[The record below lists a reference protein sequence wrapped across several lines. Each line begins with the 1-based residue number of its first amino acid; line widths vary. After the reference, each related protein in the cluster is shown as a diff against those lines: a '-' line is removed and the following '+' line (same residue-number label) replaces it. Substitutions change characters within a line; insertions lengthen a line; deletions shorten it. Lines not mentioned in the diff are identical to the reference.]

1 MDASQSKC
9 RIFVTLLSHWIFILL
24 ILGSEITESD
34 HQGDNPFGV
43 KQGQGQILKFMS
55 HTSGGRGYRRSG
67 LPVRPVVPIIHFLDT
82 EVLKFTRARFGFT
95 IIYRVYSF
103 RKRVSWLVETVH
115 SLLLL
120 TNHVAGILKLTE
132 MNY

>member
-9 RIFVTLLSHWIFILL
+9 RIFLTLLSSWSFILL

-55 HTSGGRGYRRSG
+55 HTSGGRSTRRPG
-67 LPVRPVVPIIHFLDT
+67 PPVRPVVPIFHYRQESF
-82 EVLKFTRARFGFT
+82 EVHPSA
-95 IIYRVYSF
+95 I
-103 RKRVSWLVETVH
+103 WVH
-115 SLLLL
+115 HHLLSLF
-120 TNHVAGILKLTE
+120 IS
-132 MNY
+132 